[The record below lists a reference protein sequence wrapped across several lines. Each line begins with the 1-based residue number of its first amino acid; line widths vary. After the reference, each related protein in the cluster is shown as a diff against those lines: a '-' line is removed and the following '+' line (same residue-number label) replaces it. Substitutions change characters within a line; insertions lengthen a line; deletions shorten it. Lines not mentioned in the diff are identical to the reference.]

1 MVKSSTI
8 QAMND
13 YKPIFRN
20 EILRGEKVAWLFRWV
35 LYGLVALLAA
45 YVYFA
50 EDSIAG
56 LYGMWMS
63 LVALLYNGILTI
75 VILRKRLVPQIRF
88 LSVSL
93 DVIFLTLYNGIDAW
107 ANSPLVPI
115 TTATLILYPVL
126 LFLAALR
133 LDRPLIIYATI
144 LSIIS
149 MNVLFFIFWPHMD
162 SDLVSRLVSANIP
175 GQMYRS
181 IYVLL
186 CGLLMLFIPTMVERL
201 LRNQQIIFNQSLSL
215 YELSRHDALTGL
227 PNRLRLEEYLPVEIL
242 RAGRE
247 SRSIIIAFMDL
258 DGFKPVNDIFGH
270 DAGDQVLTETGRRLS
285 RLIRASD
292 LASRVGGDEFVLI
305 LPQTQSVCD
314 VTEAENRI
322 KKAIA
327 EPIIWN
333 GQTITVE
340 ATIGFARFPE
350 DGNDPDTLIGIAD
363 RAMLNKKQKRTLI

>member
-1 MVKSSTI
+1 
-8 QAMND
+8 MND

-50 EDSIAG
+50 ENSIAG

-162 SDLVSRLVSANIP
+162 RDLVSRLVSANIP

-215 YELSRHDALTGL
+215 YELARHDALTGL

-270 DAGDQVLTETGRRLS
+270 DAGDQVLAETGRRLS

-333 GQTITVE
+333 GQIITVE